1 MAKKMQSAQDL
12 ASNAKSK
19 AMEGYN
25 RVKSKINSSLP
36 STMNK
41 ASDLT
46 GMSMPTSRKQL
57 KTTTA
62 NRTKIKAAAN
72 KAVKNW
78 SSQNKGMS
86 TAKTAIKKAMKKTG
100 MNTELYSKDLT
111 KGLKKT
117 GSYKGEPNKLGGG
130 GRFKQLTDK
139 LEAQGKS
146 ASSAKAIAA
155 SIGRKKYGKAKM
167 SNWAAKGK
175 KGK

>member
-1 MAKKMQSAQDL
+1 MAYNTTMDMTRMTK
-12 ASNAKSK
+12 NAKTR
-19 AMEGYN
+19 AMKGVSRIRN
-25 RVKSKINSSLP
+25 KVDSSLP
-36 STMNK
+36 STM
-41 ASDLT
+41 
-46 GMSMPTSRKQL
+46 

-62 NRTKIKAAAN
+62 NRPKIKAAAN

-78 SSQNKGMS
+78 SSQNKGAQA
-86 TAKTAIKKAMKKTG
+86 AKTAIKRAMSKTG
-100 MNTELYSKDLT
+100 MNTELYSKNLT

-155 SIGRKKYGKAKM
+155 SIGRKRYGKAKM
-167 SNWAAKGK
+167 ANWAAKGK
-175 KGK
+175 KVK